1 MMWASSFCQSV
12 LPALALP
19 LAEADPPAVAEEPD
33 GEADPSLFFDTPGR
47 SQPASTGN
55 PSPARAERA
64 TKDRRDGTENEDMDG
79 IRTP

>member
-1 MMWASSFCQSV
+1 MA
-12 LPALALP
+12 

-33 GEADPSLFFDTPGR
+33 GEADPPLSFDTPGR

-64 TKDRRDGTENEDMDG
+64 TKDRRDGTEDEDMDD